1 MAESEYIYEI
11 NSVDE
16 FEHKVLKSSFGVPVL
31 VDFWAAWCQPCQML
45 MPLLG
50 KLAEEFQGKFLLAKV
65 NSDEQQALAAQFG
78 VRSLPTVKFF
88 RDGTVVDEFM
98 GVQPEGAIRALL
110 DKYVLRESDLVREQA
125 QELRE
130 AGQLERAVFLLKS
143 AADADPDNPRVRFD
157 LMSALIAAK
166 RHDEADALYAE
177 LPFAE
182 KESDAIKALLAE
194 LSFLRQAGDLDDL
207 ATLTEGVK
215 RNPGDL
221 AARLRLAAQLVVGD
235 RLEDAMDQYIEVMKR
250 DRTFE
255 DEAGRKGLLEVFTLL
270 GADHPVVN
278 TYRRKMFALL
288 H

>member
-1 MAESEYIYEI
+1 MAESKYICEI
-11 NSVDE
+11 TSIGE
-16 FEHKVLKSSFGVPVL
+16 FEEKVLKPSFGVPVL

-50 KLAEEFQGKFLLAKV
+50 KLAEEFQGKFLLVKV
-65 NSDEQQALAAQFG
+65 NSDEQQALATQYG

-88 RDGTVVDEFM
+88 RDGAIVDEFM
-98 GVQPEGAIRALL
+98 GAQPESAIRALL
-110 DKYVLRESDLVREQA
+110 DKYVVRDSDLVREQA
-125 QELRE
+125 RKLRE
-130 AGQLERAVFLLKS
+130 AGQLDQTLDMLKS
-143 AADADPDNPRVRFD
+143 AAGADPDNPRVRVD
-157 LMSALIAAK
+157 LMSVLIEAK
-166 RHDEADALYAE
+166 RYDDADALYAD

-194 LSFLRQAGDLDDL
+194 LSFHRQAGDLDDL
-207 ATLTEGVK
+207 ATLMEGVK
-215 RNPGDL
+215 NNPGDL
-221 AARLRLAAQLVVGD
+221 SERLRLAAQLVVGG

-250 DRTFE
+250 DRTFQ

-270 GADHPVVN
+270 GADHPAVN